1 MKYKGSPTLVA
12 HLHTYLNYAVNYH
25 NMKLVHKLSMN
36 ISKVHRVRSYTQSCW
51 MDSFIRYNANV
62 IRALDMTLNNDFYTL
77 VNTATYGQ
85 PMKRVRD
92 RVEIK
97 MTTGSQITTINL
109 MVQDPQIQEP

>member
-1 MKYKGSPTLVA
+1 
-12 HLHTYLNYAVNYH
+12 
-25 NMKLVHKLSMN
+25 
-36 ISKVHRVRSYTQSCW
+36 
-51 MDSFIRYNANV
+51 
-62 IRALDMTLNNDFYTL
+62 MTLNNDFYTL

-97 MTTGSQITTINL
+97 MTTDNQITTINF